1 MTSYGDDAV
10 SEGDE
15 GDGSAVWLDLTA
27 LLDAVLPYGQR
38 LFEHRGRLDPFA
50 GLVHADGKA
59 VLMPPG
65 SGRDGASA
73 GMTARTTAEVLGELY
88 GRARALAGDLR
99 AAAFLSE
106 VILTAPEPGTAV
118 RVEVEHREGLVVEI
132 LLRYHR
138 ESADRATIDRV
149 SYGPVE
155 ATVGTR
161 RIWPTR

>member
-1 MTSYGDDAV
+1 MTSYGDDTV
-10 SEGDE
+10 SDGGDPP
-15 GDGSAVWLDLTA
+15 GSGVWVDLTA

-59 VLMPPG
+59 VLLPPG
-65 SGRDGASA
+65 SGRLSA
-73 GMTARTTAEVLGELY
+73 PTPGRPTADLLRELY
-88 GRARALAGDLR
+88 GRARALAADLR

-118 RVEVEHREGLVVEI
+118 RVEVEHRDGLAVEI
-132 LLRYHR
+132 LLRY
-138 ESADRATIDRV
+138 DRGTTDRV

-155 ATVGTR
+155 ANVGKR
-161 RIWPTR
+161 RVWLAE